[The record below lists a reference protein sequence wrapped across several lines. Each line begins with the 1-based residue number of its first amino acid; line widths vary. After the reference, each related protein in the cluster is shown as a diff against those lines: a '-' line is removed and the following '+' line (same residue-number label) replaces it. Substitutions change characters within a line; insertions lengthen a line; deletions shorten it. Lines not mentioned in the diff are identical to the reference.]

1 MPRIIVRN
9 AAKHATK
16 RVRPARQA
24 PAVAGVA
31 AKKGKQ
37 TTRSARGAPAVAGAD
52 ARSAWSGVSGKSGRS
67 IASGT
72 SGPSGAPGASGK
84 PFRRVNPRA
93 KKQTRHVSKSTKCR
107 DRKLAQKQLV
117 SQKNKDAYARRI
129 AKLEDDQKVT
139 DACANYALKV
149 AVGADDKADSALT
162 KSELADSGTL
172 RNRIDIQKI
181 SQRLAVVE
189 GSKNI
194 NPSYSSTE
202 VASCRSSSSQ
212 LADSPPWEDW

>member
-9 AAKHATK
+9 AAKHA
-16 RVRPARQA
+16 
-24 PAVAGVA
+24 A

-37 TTRSARGAPAVAGAD
+37 TARPARGALAVAGAD
-52 ARSAWSGVSGKSGRS
+52 ARSARSGVSGKSGKS
-67 IASGT
+67 SASGT
-72 SGPSGAPGASGK
+72 SGPSGAPGQPGK
-84 PFRRVNPRA
+84 HFRRVNPRA
-93 KKQTRHVSKSTKCR
+93 KKQTRHVSKATQSR
-107 DRKLAQKQLV
+107 DRQLANKQLV
-117 SQKNKDAYARRI
+117 SQKNKDNYEKRI

-139 DACANYALKV
+139 DACANYALKRCLS
-149 AVGADDKADSALT
+149 AEDKAGEALT
-162 KSELADSGTL
+162 TSQLADSGTL

-181 SQRLAVVE
+181 SERLAVIE

-212 LADSPPWEDW
+212 LADTPPWEDW